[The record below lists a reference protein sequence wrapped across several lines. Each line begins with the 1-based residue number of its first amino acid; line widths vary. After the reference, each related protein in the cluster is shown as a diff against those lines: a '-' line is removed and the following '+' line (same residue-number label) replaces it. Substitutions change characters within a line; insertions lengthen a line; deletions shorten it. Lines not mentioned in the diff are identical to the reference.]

1 MVYKKHPTTEV
12 REESA
17 ERELARVKH
26 GAVNSNFVQV
36 SKVYIAEMKELAR
49 NAPSAHT
56 VLWTL
61 VQEMNKQNSI
71 MISVP
76 SLAKLTNM
84 SPATIKRA
92 IQLLRDQLW
101 VEVLKIGT
109 SNVYRVNA
117 SVVWQ
122 DRADSKW
129 AAFDARLVVNFDE
142 QDEKTKRTPRISTK
156 HIPLVLAD
164 DLSTL
169 DAVPSPREQQ
179 AIPSSAQAEL
189 GLT

>member
-1 MVYKKHPTTEV
+1 MVFKKHPSAEV
-12 REESA
+12 RAESA
-17 ERELARVKH
+17 ERELTRVKH
-26 GAVNSNFVQV
+26 GAINSNFVQV
-36 SKVYIAEMKELAR
+36 SKVYIDEMKELAR

-61 VQEMNKQNSI
+61 IQEMNKQNSI

-76 SLAKLTNM
+76 SLAKLLGM
-84 SPATIKRA
+84 SPATIKRG
-92 IQLLRDQLW
+92 IQLLRDQQW
-101 VEVLKIGT
+101 IEVLKIGT

-122 DRADSKW
+122 NRADTKW
-129 AAFDARLVVNFDE
+129 AAFDARLVVNWDE
-142 QDEKTKRTPRISTK
+142 QDEATKRAPRVNTR

-164 DLSTL
+164 DLTTL
-169 DAVPSPREQQ
+169 DVESSFKEQESLPARGQ
-179 AIPSSAQAEL
+179 GEL